1 MSTASDTN
9 ITPMN
14 TETRS
19 GNAVAPTHAY
29 YWSVR
34 RELWEHRSIWIAPLA
49 VAGIVLFGFLI
60 RLARLPQLLRTVD
73 TLPPM
78 KQAMA
83 IASPFAGACA
93 SVVLTGVIVAV
104 LYCLGTLN
112 GERRDR
118 SILFWKSL
126 PVSDLTAVLAK
137 ATVPFL
143 IVPPVVFVIAIV
155 TQLVMLGVGSAVALA
170 GGLNAAVI
178 WAHWPMA
185 RMTLTLLYLIVVIT
199 LWYAPIYGWLLL
211 VSAWAR
217 RMTFLWAVLTPLGI
231 AIVERIAFDTSYF
244 GELIKFRL
252 GGFVDE
258 AFISLPH
265 KQHMVFQTIDPL
277 ALLAPM
283 KFVTSPALWLGLV
296 FAAGFIAAAVW
307 LRRGREP
314 V

>member
-1 MSTASDTN
+1 MSTVSDAN
-9 ITPMN
+9 VSPMN
-14 TETRS
+14 TQARS
-19 GNAVAPTHAY
+19 QTAAAPTHPF

-78 KQAMA
+78 KQALA

-93 SVVLTGVIVAV
+93 SIILTGLIVAV
-104 LYCLGTLN
+104 FYCLGALN

-143 IVPPVVFVIAIV
+143 IIPPVVFVIAMV
-155 TQLVMLGVGSAVALA
+155 TQLVMLVVGSAVALA
-170 GGLNAAVI
+170 SGLNAAVI

-185 RMTLTLLYLIVVIT
+185 QMTLTLVYVIVVIT

-231 AIVERIAFDTSYF
+231 AVVERIAFDTSYF
-244 GELIKFRL
+244 GGLLKYRL

-265 KQHMVFQTIDPL
+265 KKHFVLHTIDPL
-277 ALLAPM
+277 ALMAPM
-283 KFVTSPALWLGLV
+283 KFVSSPGLWLGLL
-296 FAAGFIAAAVW
+296 FGAACIAAAVW
-307 LRRGREP
+307 LRRSREP

>member
-9 ITPMN
+9 ATPP
-14 TETRS
+14 EAQTRTQA
-19 GNAVAPTHAY
+19 AVAPTRPF

-49 VAGIVLFGFLI
+49 VAGFVLFGFLI
-60 RLARLPQLLRTVD
+60 RLARLPQMLRTVS

-78 KQAMA
+78 KQTLAYVT
-83 IASPFAGACA
+83 PFAGAA
-93 SVVLTGVIVAV
+93 GAIVITGLIVAAF
-104 LYCLGTLN
+104 YCLGTLN

-137 ATVPFL
+137 ATLPFL
-143 IVPPVVFVIAIV
+143 IVPPVVFVITIL
-155 TQLVMLGVGSAVALA
+155 TQLIMLVVGSAVLLA
-170 GGLNAAVI
+170 NGMDAGQI

-185 RMTLTLLYLIVVIT
+185 KMSLTLIYILVVIT

-217 RMTFLWAVLTPLGI
+217 RMTILWAVLTPLGI
-231 AIVERIAFDTSYF
+231 AVVERIAFDTSYF
-244 GELIKFRL
+244 GGLIKYRI
-252 GGFVDE
+252 GGFVDG
-258 AFISLPH
+258 AFISMPKKPPPMMH
-265 KQHMVFQTIDPL
+265 TIDPL

-283 KFVTSPALWLGLV
+283 KFLSSPGLWLGLV
-296 FAAGFIAAAVW
+296 FAAAFIAGAVW

-314 V
+314 A